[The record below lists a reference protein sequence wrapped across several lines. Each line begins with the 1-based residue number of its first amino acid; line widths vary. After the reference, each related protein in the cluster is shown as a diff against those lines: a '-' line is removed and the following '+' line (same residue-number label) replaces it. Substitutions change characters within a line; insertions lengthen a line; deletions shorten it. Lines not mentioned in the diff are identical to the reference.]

1 MAEKLKLNKVT
12 LREERQKLAL
22 YGEFLPT
29 LELRKVQL
37 LTEIRRLDETL
48 REKEA
53 ALAALM
59 ERSAPWSPMLEKQL
73 LWLRPLVVLEKVE
86 VRTGNVAGTRV
97 PIFERV
103 RFKSVPYPVLGTPL
117 FFDAAIEYFQRAIS
131 AREELRVFREQQ
143 ATLQRELTK
152 TTQRINLY
160 REVLI
165 PEATENVRKIKV
177 YLGDQYTAAVC
188 RAKIAKGKLVEK
200 AAARAAEAGG
210 DAWA

>member
-1 MAEKLKLNKVT
+1 MAEKLRLNKVT
-12 LREERQKLAL
+12 LREERQKLGL

-29 LELRKVQL
+29 LELRKLQL
-37 LTEIRRLDETL
+37 LTEIRRLTKTVT
-48 REKEA
+48 EKEA
-53 ALAALM
+53 ALQALLRASAA
-59 ERSAPWSPMLEKQL
+59 WSPMLKKHL
-73 LWLRPLVVLEKVE
+73 PWLAPLVVLEKVE
-86 VRTGNVAGTRV
+86 VRAGNVAGTKV

-103 RFKSVPYPVLGTPL
+103 RFKSVPYPRLGTPP
-117 FFDAAIEYFQRAIS
+117 FFDAAIAHFQRAIG
-131 AREELRVFREQQ
+131 AREELRVVREQQ

-188 RAKIAKGKLVEK
+188 RAKIAKGKLVAK

-210 DAWA
+210 DGWA